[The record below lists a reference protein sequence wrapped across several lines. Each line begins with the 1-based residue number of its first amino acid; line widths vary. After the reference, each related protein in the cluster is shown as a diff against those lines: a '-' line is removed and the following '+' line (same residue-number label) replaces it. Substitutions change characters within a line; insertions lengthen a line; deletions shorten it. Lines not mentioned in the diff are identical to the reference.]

1 MTITRDDLL
10 TMVIRSYGFEHE
22 RTIAFA
28 NAMEILDIE
37 ALTDLFNDIMTM
49 PINEDEDDE

>member
-1 MTITRDDLL
+1 MTITRDELL
-10 TMVIRSYGFEHE
+10 TMVIRSYGFENE

-28 NAMEILDIE
+28 NAMEVLDIE
-37 ALTDLFNDIMTM
+37 ALTDLFNDIMSM